1 MKRTQARE
9 LLMQLVFEM
18 QAQKDKSEFMIRRFA
33 DEAIG
38 DDEQREYFDRACKA
52 YVDNAEEIDRII
64 EENANGWKLSR
75 LARVDLAILRLA
87 VAEMKYLDEEDVPDA
102 AAINEAV
109 ELAKKYGDESSA
121 RFVNGLL
128 GKVSRL

>member
-1 MKRTQARE
+1 
-9 LLMQLVFEM
+9 MQLIFEM
-18 QAQKDKSEFMIRRFA
+18 QAQKDRSEYMIRRFA

-38 DDEQREYFDRACKA
+38 DDEQRGYFDRACAA
-52 YVDNAEEIDRII
+52 YTSHAEEIDRII

-75 LARVDLAILRLA
+75 LARADLAILRLA
-87 VAEMKYLDEEDVPDA
+87 VAEMKYLEEDDVPDA

-109 ELAKKYGDESSA
+109 ELAKKYGDDSSA
-121 RFVNGLL
+121 KFVNGLL